1 MGYTKNNKAS
11 IVQYRTPINSY
22 VFGNLD
28 NTFATMG
35 FLPSLYTTLK
45 SYFMNIKS
53 HLNIFLNIFG
63 LLTMYVNV
71 M

>member
-1 MGYTKNNKAS
+1 
-11 IVQYRTPINSY
+11 
-22 VFGNLD
+22 
-28 NTFATMG
+28 
-35 FLPSLYTTLK
+35 
-45 SYFMNIKS
+45 MNIKS